1 MLLRQSV
8 LISQPALDALYERLC
23 ILCAEMN
30 QLTKIAF
37 SCAIADIT
45 PDEGKRLSAE
55 LQAEQSLVRLRAFQS
70 LRESLQPLPKFPDEL
85 QRIQVQKPLKS
96 FRTEIKHV
104 KPASWFAAACLAR
117 PRSAGWAAHLAA
129 GRRHIPC
136 RSRRALSQLL
146 LSRRSSQA

>member
-8 LISQPALDALYERLC
+8 LISQPAVDALYGRLC

-85 QRIQVQKPLKS
+85 QENPS
-96 FRTEIKHV
+96 PE
-104 KPASWFAAACLAR
+104 AAQEL
-117 PRSAGWAAHLAA
+117 PD
-129 GRRHIPC
+129 
-136 RSRRALSQLL
+136 
-146 LSRRSSQA
+146 